1 MFKFK
6 RIKNKVIVCISI
18 ISLIIFI
25 SSSFILIKKLNDSKK
40 TINSNNILKTSKINP
55 INTFDVEK
63 IIKSQYKESNN
74 WRIKIEKIH
83 LDAPILEGTTNEVL
97 RRGVGHFESSSKENG
112 NICLAAHNRGYKYNY
127 FQEIKKLEN
136 GDIITYMS
144 ESGNKNYKVFRNEV
158 IEETDWTYLKNTEEN
173 IITLV
178 TCEENAREYRRCIQA
193 KEVKI

>member
-18 ISLIIFI
+18 ISLIISI
-25 SSSFILIKKLNDSKK
+25 SSSLILIKKLNDSKK

-178 TCEENAREYRRCIQA
+178 TCEENAREYRTRIQA
-193 KEVKI
+193 KEIKI

>member
-18 ISLIIFI
+18 ISLIISI
-25 SSSFILIKKLNDSKK
+25 SSSLILIKKLNDSKK

-144 ESGNKNYKVFRNEV
+144 ESGNKNYKVFRNEI